1 MGNKLIALLLFIGIL
16 LFIGVPVIGTPASV
30 SLTNQQKGVY
40 PDTLNKTYT
49 LQHEYHQHILN
60 E

>member
-16 LFIGVPVIGTPASV
+16 LFIGAPIIGTPASV
-30 SLTNQQKGVY
+30 SLPNQQEGVY
-40 PDTLNKTYT
+40 SGTLNKTYT
-49 LQHEYHQHILN
+49 LQHEYHQPINN